1 MSASTLDPFHA
12 AFKTLARTL
21 PGAELG
27 WLRSAR
33 RHALDQF
40 EALGFPTTQ
49 LEDWKY
55 TNVATVAQR
64 PWHFTSPRGDDVD
77 VASIVNDLVLDKAA
91 GRLVFVN
98 GRHIPRYS
106 RLPDLPEGTF
116 VGSLTR
122 AMREIPQRLEAVIA
136 QHAPHDAFAALNTA
150 FMSDG
155 YVVVLPRGAH
165 IEAPLQML
173 FITDEAGLAMHAFN
187 AVFADAGARCSIVEQ
202 FVGVADDAYLANT
215 VTKIVAA
222 AEADIQHCRLQQE
235 ATHRVSLLTRRR
247 RAAAGEPLYV
257 ALVCVWRRA
266 FAHADRHAPFGRGRA
281 CGIERALLRGR
292 AAACGSSHACRSR
305 EAARHESRVLPR
317 RAGWRLARRVQ
328 RARGRAS
335 RRAADR
341 HASGES
347 QSAALT
353 RCADRHQAATGN
365 SRRRREVHARCDRG
379 STRRESALLSA
390 CTRHRRTYGARIA
403 DLAFARDSVDRVG
416 MESVRA
422 RLTRLLLAR
431 MPEGERIREMV

>member
-55 TNVATVAQR
+55 TNVAGVAQR
-64 PWHFTSPRGDDVD
+64 SWHFSSPRGDDVD
-77 VASIVNDLVLDKAA
+77 VTSIVDDLVLDKAA

-155 YVVVLPRGAH
+155 YVVVLPSGAH

-187 AVFADAGARCSIVEQ
+187 AVLADAGARCSVVEQ
-202 FVGVADDAYLANT
+202 FVGMADDAYLANT

-222 AEADIQHCRLQQE
+222 AETDIQHCRLQQE
-235 ATHRVSLLTRRR
+235 ARTAFHFSRVDVAQQQASRFTSHSFAFGSALSRTQIDTRLS
-247 RAAAGEPLYV
+247 AAD
-257 ALVCVWRRA
+257 
-266 FAHADRHAPFGRGRA
+266 AHAELNGLYFVGARQHVDHHTRIDHEKPHGTSREYYRGVLDGASHGVFNGRVIVHPDAQQTDTHQSNHNLLLSRDAQVDTKPQLEIHADDVKCTHGATVGQLDENPLFYLRARGIDERMA
-281 CGIERALLRGR
+281 RALLI
-292 AAACGSSHACRSR
+292 
-305 EAARHESRVLPR
+305 
-317 RAGWRLARRVQ
+317 W
-328 RARGRAS
+328 
-335 RRAADR
+335 
-341 HASGES
+341 
-347 QSAALT
+347 
-353 RCADRHQAATGN
+353 
-365 SRRRREVHARCDRG
+365 
-379 STRRESALLSA
+379 
-390 CTRHRRTYGARIA
+390 
-403 DLAFARDSVDRVG
+403 AFARESVDRVG